1 MSEKR
6 IDVKLT
12 SSGGERVQ
20 QDLKATGDAGDR
32 AFRALRES
40 AKSVPPHLALVDDS
54 VKSLKSSAVDALHEL
69 GPLGAAIKALG
80 TGGIVAGVG
89 IAGAGFLA
97 EQAVHAAHYADTLLE
112 AANALGVNVEKLQA
126 YRYAAKLGGLEQEQL
141 DSGLASLTKRLGD
154 TQGGYGKL
162 QAKLQEVDPLLLRQL
177 QTAANTDQA
186 FKLITDRAA
195 GYATQQ
201 QRVAVLAAAFGDD
214 AGVKLAGILNEDARA
229 FAKGEEEARRLGIV
243 VKEGLILNG
252 AQAKDELDK
261 LGQVVKGNLTTA
273 LLALAPTIKSISAE
287 LAQFGGQA
295 SLIIERLILPDE
307 AKSLPVLLEK
317 YQRLRQEEAA
327 LLTGFD
333 PLGRR
338 AVQAKQIS
346 EELDRLQELIN
357 KRQEEQRQTKQQTTN
372 LDNLAEARKREEA
385 SLKAGLKLQEDA
397 ARSTGGKY
405 QQIQTDLGLDIASLA
420 GLPGEKQEPFV
431 RAAIQK
437 AQNAI
442 DKIVEEEFKK
452 ADADKDRLRKESE
465 ANTERAFQASLDG
478 EVARLKRSVEIR
490 SAELKKLVQ
499 SGQLPEDVARNE
511 ELALREQ
518 LDKALND
525 QIKKGD
531 KEREEQIL
539 KASKE
544 LQALARKES
553 EETAL
558 ALADP
563 LQRKLLEVDQ
573 RFDNLKRQILD
584 LKAVAGP
591 AGRELADALLTN
603 LPDDQAK
610 QKQKII
616 EEDARESA
624 AKLLKDQEA
633 AVRDFTDRIQA
644 PILSAA
650 TNIQNRLADAIE
662 NVFAGDH
669 SRGLVQGFA
678 DDMVSTFRRAISEIT
693 ALALARPI
701 IVPVVQ
707 VTGDLLG
714 QPGIADKVATQFGGL
729 PGGSSLLSNLLPSGS
744 GGLLA
749 SLNALGTKLGFANA
763 PAAGIGPTL
772 PGVLGNLTLAQTVGA
787 GGAGL
792 FLGNQTAALLRTGR
806 AGATL
811 GGGIGGVAGF
821 TVGGPFGAIGGSV
834 LGGLYGAGVQS
845 GLTNRSDLVKGLTAG
860 ALASGIGIPFAP
872 FIGPIAGLFQS
883 APSEKV
889 AVTTSPIGS
898 PGPYPTGPFGVVA
911 AAPGTQNFPNERFI
925 PSISQPLV
933 AIDQLIAAKLT
944 EAQKATVTS
953 ALQSSTQGIIN
964 VGGNNTLFALVQQ
977 RLDVILSSLLG
988 PEVQEKL
995 TANIQKTDD
1004 HIEEFVQ
1011 KVLGALDFMRDFPD
1025 AIKALSEGS
1034 LDFVGELK
1042 KAAQEDVAQAIT
1054 VIQQFKHTTADLN
1067 LPLEQANQAS
1077 QDYVK
1082 ILLGLK
1088 EAKAP
1093 LSDTEQAL
1101 AALEARFEAI
1111 TPLLQ
1116 EVGLSADDAARG
1128 LAASKAALTSGF
1140 DEAIR
1145 QQILGITDPLQLAL
1159 DNWETTSRQRLKDA
1173 QTIGANIVEVERL
1186 NALEREK
1193 IVEQQTKSARDYL
1206 LELTGSTSSVLPNDQ
1221 VLANAEAEFARLRES
1236 VLGGNRSEADDLV
1249 SAARNLLDVSREQ
1262 FASSEA
1268 FFQREQFVES
1278 TLRNILGESG
1288 GLTGGLSSLS
1298 NVAPKLDELGSEAV
1312 TQSSLLRTLTQQ
1324 MDELIQV
1331 NARLRNDLARYLA
1344 A

>member
-1 MSEKR
+1 MAERKVKYRIESE
-6 IDVKLT
+6 
-12 SSGGERVQ
+12 GGEAVKRE
-20 QDLKATGDAGDR
+20 LKDVGDAGDR
-32 AFRALRES
+32 AFRALRDS
-40 AKSVPPHLALVDDS
+40 AKTVPPHLALVDDS
-54 VKSLKSSAVDALHEL
+54 VKSLKTSALDALHEL

-80 TGGIVAGVG
+80 TGGLVAGVG

-97 EQAVHAAHYADTLLE
+97 EQAVHAAHYADNLLE

-126 YRYAAKLGGLEQEQL
+126 YRYAAKLGGLEQDQL
-141 DSGLASLTKRLGD
+141 DSGLASLTKRLGE

-162 QAKLQEVDPLLLRQL
+162 QAKLQEVDPLLLKQL

-201 QRVAVLAAAFGDD
+201 QRVAVLAAAFGYD
-214 AGVKLAGILNEDARA
+214 AGVKLAVILNEDARA
-229 FAKGEEEARRLGIV
+229 FAKGEEEARRLGVV

-273 LLALAPTIKSISAE
+273 LLALSPTIKSISAE
-287 LAQFGGQA
+287 LAKFGGQA

-307 AKSLPVLLEK
+307 SKSLPVLIEK

-338 AVQAKQIS
+338 AVQAKAIG
-346 EELDRLQELIN
+346 EELDRLQELIT

-372 LDNLAEARKREEA
+372 LDNLSDARKREEA
-385 SLKAGLKLQEDA
+385 SLKAGLKLQEEA
-397 ARSTGGKY
+397 ARSFGTKY
-405 QQIQTDLGLDIASLA
+405 QQIQTELGQNIVALS
-420 GLPGEKQEPFV
+420 GLPGPKQEPFV

-437 AQNAI
+437 AQNDI

-452 ADADKDRLRKESE
+452 ADADKERLRKESE

-478 EVARLKRSVEIR
+478 EVARLKRSVETR
-490 SAELKKLVQ
+490 SAELKQLVR
-499 SGQLPEDVARNE
+499 SGQLDPDVARNE
-511 ELALREQ
+511 EIALREQ

-525 QIKKGD
+525 AIKKGD

-539 KASKE
+539 KASKS

-558 ALADP
+558 ALASP
-563 LQRKLLEVDQ
+563 LERKLLEVDQ
-573 RFDNLKRQILD
+573 RFDNLKQQILE

-591 AGRELADALLTN
+591 AGRELADVLLTN
-603 LPDDQAK
+603 LPEDQAR
-610 QKQKII
+610 QKQKILDD
-616 EEDARESA
+616 EAVEDTKRRLKEQEDAV
-624 AKLLKDQEA
+624 K
-633 AVRDFTDRIQA
+633 DFTDRIQA

-650 TNIQNRLADAIE
+650 TSIQNRLADAIE
-662 NVFAGDH
+662 NVFAGEH
-669 SRGLVQGFA
+669 SRGLVEGFA
-678 DDMVSTFRRAISEIT
+678 DDMVKTFRRAIAEIT

-714 QPGIADKVATQFGGL
+714 QPGIAEKVANQFGGL
-729 PGGSSLLSNLLPSGS
+729 PGGSSLLGNLLPS

-749 SLNALGTKLGFANA
+749 SLNSLGSQIGFANA
-763 PAAGIGPTL
+763 PASGIGPTL
-772 PGVLGNLTLAQTVGA
+772 PGLLGNLTLSQTLASA
-787 GGAGL
+787 GGGA
-792 FLGNQTAALLRTGR
+792 FLGNQVAAFLRTGR

-821 TVGGPFGAIGGSV
+821 TLGGPLGAIVGSTA
-834 LGGLYGAGVQS
+834 GGLYGAGVQS

-860 ALASGIGIPFAP
+860 ALASGIVIPFAP

-883 APSEKV
+883 RPSEKV

-898 PGPYPTGPFGVVA
+898 PGPFPTGPFGVVA
-911 AAPGTQNFPNERFI
+911 AAPGTQNFPVERFV
-925 PSISQPLV
+925 PSISTPLV
-933 AIDQLIAAKLT
+933 AIDQIIAARLT

-977 RLDVILSSLLG
+977 RMDVILSALLG
-988 PEVQEKL
+988 PDVQEKL
-995 TANIQKTDD
+995 TANIQQTDD

-1011 KVLGALDFMRDFPD
+1011 KVVGALDFMRDFPD

-1042 KAAQEDVAQAIT
+1042 RAATEDVAQAIT
-1054 VIQQFKHTTADLN
+1054 VIQQFKQTTADLN
-1067 LPLEQANQAS
+1067 LPLDQANEATKH
-1077 QDYVK
+1077 YVE
-1082 ILLGLK
+1082 IMLGLR

-1093 LSDTEQAL
+1093 LSEAEQSL
-1101 AALEARFEAI
+1101 AALEARFEVI
-1111 TPLLQ
+1111 GPLLK
-1116 EVGLSADDAARG
+1116 EVGLSAEAASEG
-1128 LAASKAALTSGF
+1128 LTKSKAALASGF

-1145 QQILGITDPLQLAL
+1145 RQILGITDPLSLAL
-1159 DNWETTSRQRLKDA
+1159 EDWQKTVAQRVADA
-1173 QTIGANIVEVERL
+1173 KTLGADLLQVERL
-1186 NALEREK
+1186 NALEEQK
-1193 IVEQQTKSARDYL
+1193 LVEQQFKSVKEYL
-1206 LELTGSTSSVLPNDQ
+1206 TELTGTSQSFLPGSQ
-1221 VLANAEAEFARLRES
+1221 VLANAEAEFNRLRES

-1288 GLTGGLSSLS
+1288 GLTGGLASLS
-1298 NVAPKLDELGSEAV
+1298 SITPTLQEMGAESV
-1312 TQSSLLRTLTQQ
+1312 TQTSLLRRILDQVSTQN
-1324 MDELIQV
+1324 DLSSQV
-1331 NARLRNDLARYLA
+1331 KNLLARYLA